1 MMKGKYTNLLFA
13 ILIGSLFFYGIPF
26 FAYQLSSLEAKS
38 LVVYSLLLFNPLY
51 CIFSGYI
58 FSKNYSVFLIP
69 AANMLLFLPAVYI
82 FYNDSALVYVFAY
95 GIFTFIGSIIRYFIN
110 KKKPRNS

>member
-1 MMKGKYTNLLFA
+1 MMKGKYTNLLLA
-13 ILIGSLFFYGIPF
+13 ILIGSVFFYGIPF

-38 LVVYSLLLFNPLY
+38 LVVYSLLLLNPLY

-58 FSKNYSVFLIP
+58 FSKNYSIFIIP
-69 AANMLLFLPAVYI
+69 AVNILMFLPTVYI

-95 GIFTFIGSIIRYFIN
+95 GILTFIGSIFRYFTN